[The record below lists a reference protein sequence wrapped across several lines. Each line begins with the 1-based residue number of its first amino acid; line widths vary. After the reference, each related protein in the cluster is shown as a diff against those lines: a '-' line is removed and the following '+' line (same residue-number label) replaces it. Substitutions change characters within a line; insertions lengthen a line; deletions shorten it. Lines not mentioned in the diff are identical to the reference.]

1 MEIRAKLADLAEG
14 GLKKGH
20 FLVDVI
26 ASARNLSKITVII
39 DGDHGVTIDDCTELS
54 RAMSAKL
61 DEQDFGQGRYVL
73 EVTTPGLDQPL
84 KLKRQYTKNIGRRL
98 KVHRSDKSIISGKL
112 VRVDASGIVLLQEV
126 KEGKI
131 LSESEIQVPFDGIEK
146 AFIVI
151 SFN

>member
-1 MEIRAKLADLAEG
+1 MEIQAKLTDLVVSS
-14 GLKKGH
+14 LKKGH

-26 ASARNLSKITVII
+26 ASARNLSKITVVI
-39 DGDHGVTIDDCTELS
+39 DGDQGVTIDDCSELS
-54 RAMSAKL
+54 RALSAKL

-84 KLKRQYTKNIGRRL
+84 KLQRQYAKNIGRSL
-98 KVHRSDKSIISGKL
+98 KVHRTDKSILTGKL
-112 VRVDASGIVLLQEV
+112 IKADTSGIVLIQEV

-131 LSESEIQVPFDGIEK
+131 RKESEIAVAFENIEK

>member
-1 MEIRAKLADLAEG
+1 MEIQAKLTDLVVSS
-14 GLKKGH
+14 LKKGH

-26 ASARNLSKITVII
+26 ASARNLSKITVVI
-39 DGDHGVTIDDCTELS
+39 DGDQGVTIDDCSELS
-54 RAMSAKL
+54 RALSAKL

-84 KLKRQYTKNIGRRL
+84 KLQRQYAKNIGRSL
-98 KVHRSDKSIISGKL
+98 KVHRTDKSILTGKL
-112 VRVDASGIVLLQEV
+112 VKADTSGIVLIQEV

-131 LSESEIQVPFDGIEK
+131 RKESEIEVAFDNIEK

>member
-1 MEIRAKLADLAEG
+1 MEIQAKLTDLAAG
-14 GLKKGH
+14 SLKKGH

-26 ASARNLSKITVII
+26 ASAKNLSKITVII
-39 DGDHGVTIDDCTELS
+39 DGDQGVTIDDCGELS

-84 KLKRQYTKNIGRRL
+84 KLRRQYTKNIGRSL
-98 KVHRSDKSIISGKL
+98 KVHRRDKSINIGKL
-112 VRVDASGIVLLQEV
+112 IKADASGIVLMQEV

-131 LSESEIQVPFDGIEK
+131 RKESEIAVAFDDIEK

>member
-1 MEIRAKLADLAEG
+1 MEIQAKLMDLVVSS
-14 GLKKGH
+14 LKKGH

-26 ASARNLSKITVII
+26 ASARNLSKITVVI
-39 DGDHGVTIDDCTELS
+39 DGDQGVTIDDCSELS
-54 RAMSAKL
+54 RALSAKL

-84 KLKRQYTKNIGRRL
+84 KLQRQYAKNIGRSL
-98 KVHRSDKSIISGKL
+98 KVHRTDKSILTGKL
-112 VRVDASGIVLLQEV
+112 VKVDTSGIVLMQEV

-131 LSESEIQVPFDGIEK
+131 RKESEIAVAFDNIEK

>member
-1 MEIRAKLADLAEG
+1 MEIQAKLADLAAG
-14 GLKKGH
+14 SLKKGH

-26 ASARNLSKITVII
+26 ASAKNLSKITVII
-39 DGDHGVTIDDCTELS
+39 DGDQGVTIDDCGELS

-84 KLKRQYTKNIGRRL
+84 KLRRQYTKNIGRSL
-98 KVHRSDKSIISGKL
+98 KVHRRDKSINIGKL
-112 VRVDASGIVLLQEV
+112 IKADASGIVLMQEV

-131 LSESEIQVPFDGIEK
+131 RKESEIAVAFDDIEK

>member
-1 MEIRAKLADLAEG
+1 MEIQAKLTDLVVSS
-14 GLKKGH
+14 LKKGH

-26 ASARNLSKITVII
+26 ASARNLSKITVVI
-39 DGDHGVTIDDCTELS
+39 DGDQGVTIDDCSELS
-54 RAMSAKL
+54 RALSAKL

-84 KLKRQYTKNIGRRL
+84 KLQRQYAKNIGRSL
-98 KVHRSDKSIISGKL
+98 KVHRTDKSILTGKL
-112 VRVDASGIVLLQEV
+112 VKVDTSGIVLMQEV

-131 LSESEIQVPFDGIEK
+131 RKESEIAVAFENIEK

>member
-1 MEIRAKLADLAEG
+1 MEIQAKLADLVVG
-14 GLKKGH
+14 SLKKGH

-26 ASARNLSKITVII
+26 ASARNLSKITVVI
-39 DGDHGVTIDDCTELS
+39 DGDQGVTIDDCSELS
-54 RAMSAKL
+54 RALSAKL

-84 KLKRQYTKNIGRRL
+84 KLKRQYSKNIGRSL
-98 KVHRSDKSIISGKL
+98 KVHRSDKSILSGKL
-112 VRVDASGIVLLQEV
+112 VRADASGIVLMQEV

-131 LSESEIQVPFDGIEK
+131 RKESEIEVAFDNIEK

>member
-1 MEIRAKLADLAEG
+1 MEIQAKLMDLVVSS
-14 GLKKGH
+14 LKKGH

-26 ASARNLSKITVII
+26 ASARNLSKITVVI
-39 DGDHGVTIDDCTELS
+39 DGDLGVTIDDCSELS
-54 RAMSAKL
+54 RALSAKL

-84 KLKRQYTKNIGRRL
+84 KLQRQYAKNIGRSL
-98 KVHRSDKSIISGKL
+98 KVHRTDKSILTGKL
-112 VRVDASGIVLLQEV
+112 IKADTSGIVLIQEV

-131 LSESEIQVPFDGIEK
+131 RKESEIAVAFENIEK

>member
-1 MEIRAKLADLAEG
+1 MEIRAKLADLAAES
-14 GLKKGH
+14 LNKAH
-20 FLVDVI
+20 FLVDVV
-26 ASARNLSKITVII
+26 ASAKNLSKITLII
-39 DGDHGVTIDDCTELS
+39 DGDQGVTIDDCSELS

-61 DEQDFGQGRYVL
+61 DAMDFGQGRYVL

-84 KLKRQYTKNIGRRL
+84 KLKRQYVKNIGRSL
-98 KVHRSDKSIISGKL
+98 KIHRQDKSIIIGKL
-112 VRVDASGIVLLQEV
+112 VRANDAALVVMQEV

-131 LSESEIQVPFDGIEK
+131 RKEIETVIAHSEIEK

>member
-1 MEIRAKLADLAEG
+1 MDLVVSS
-14 GLKKGH
+14 LKKGH

-39 DGDHGVTIDDCTELS
+39 DGDQGVTIDDCSELS
-54 RAMSAKL
+54 RALSAKL

-84 KLKRQYTKNIGRRL
+84 KLQRQYAKNIGRSL
-98 KVHRSDKSIISGKL
+98 KVHRTDKSILTGKL
-112 VRVDASGIVLLQEV
+112 VKADTSGIVLMQEV

-131 LSESEIQVPFDGIEK
+131 RKESEIAVAFENIEK

>member
-1 MEIRAKLADLAEG
+1 MEIRSKLADLAEG
-14 GLKKGH
+14 SLKKGH

-39 DGDHGVTIDDCTELS
+39 DGDQGVTIDDCSELS

-84 KLKRQYTKNIGRRL
+84 KLTRQYTKNIGRSL
-98 KVHRSDKSIISGKL
+98 KVHRRDKSVITGKL
-112 VRVDASGIVLLQEV
+112 VKADASGIVLMQEV

-131 LSESEIQVPFDGIEK
+131 RKESEIAVAFDNIEK

>member
-1 MEIRAKLADLAEG
+1 MEIQAKLTDLVVSS
-14 GLKKGH
+14 LKKGH

-26 ASARNLSKITVII
+26 ASARNLSKITVVI
-39 DGDHGVTIDDCTELS
+39 DGDQGVTIDDCSELS
-54 RAMSAKL
+54 RALSAKL

-84 KLKRQYTKNIGRRL
+84 KLQRQYAKNIGRSL
-98 KVHRSDKSIISGKL
+98 KVHRTDKSILTGKL
-112 VRVDASGIVLLQEV
+112 VKADTSGIVLIQEV

-131 LSESEIQVPFDGIEK
+131 RKESEIAVAFENIEK

>member
-1 MEIRAKLADLAEG
+1 MDLVVSS
-14 GLKKGH
+14 LKKGH

-26 ASARNLSKITVII
+26 ASARNLSKITVVI
-39 DGDHGVTIDDCTELS
+39 DGDLGVTIDDCSELS
-54 RAMSAKL
+54 RALSAKL

-84 KLKRQYTKNIGRRL
+84 KLQRQYAKNIGRSL
-98 KVHRSDKSIISGKL
+98 KVHRTDKSILTGKL
-112 VRVDASGIVLLQEV
+112 VKADTSGIVLMQEV

-131 LSESEIQVPFDGIEK
+131 RKESEIAVAFENIEK